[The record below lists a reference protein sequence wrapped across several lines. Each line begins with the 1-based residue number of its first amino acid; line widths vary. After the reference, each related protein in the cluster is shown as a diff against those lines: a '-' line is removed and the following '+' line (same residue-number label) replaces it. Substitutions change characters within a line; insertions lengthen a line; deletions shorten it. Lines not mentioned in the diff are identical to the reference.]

1 MEFMVGTVY
10 DNASVVVFECIRG
23 RTAAWFPSTLSPF
36 EQPRIS
42 ASFDCLLIVAEPS
55 PYMVNM
61 RPGLASVLQPAAGG
75 QLLAAPT
82 QT

>member
-10 DNASVVVFECIRG
+10 DNASVVVSEYIRI
-23 RTAAWFPSTLSPF
+23 AVWFPSTLSPF
-36 EQPRIS
+36 EQSPIS
-42 ASFDCLLIVAEPS
+42 ASFDRLLLVAEPS
-55 PYMVNM
+55 PYLVNM
-61 RPGLASVLQPAAGG
+61 RPGLASVLQPAARG